1 MTARKHSKKAKRA
14 KARPAAAKPERQL
27 KPYRSHLTKKEL
39 DEMLTFSKGLA
50 RASGAL
56 ALSYYGRANPTL
68 RYDHDLVTEAD
79 LVVQEYIRKEVGE
92 HYPAHKFL
100 GEEANALP
108 EDRDLQEPLW
118 VVDPVDGT
126 AAFCAGMPIW
136 GVSISLF
143 DGPRPAIGVFHMPVT
158 GELYAAS
165 KGQQAMLNDRSI
177 EVRDE
182 AVDDES
188 LLLTYSRFHT
198 DFATQFPGKVRS
210 LGSSVAHIAYV
221 ARGAAAGAVLG
232 NVHAWDVAAGQVIL
246 EAAGGSIRD
255 MHGKKVD
262 LSNYLEGE
270 KIDRILIAA
279 PDGQHKDIASSLERR
294 TRPN

>member
-1 MTARKHSKKAKRA
+1 VTAKKRTKKAA
-14 KARPAAAKPERQL
+14 L
-27 KPYRSHLTKKEL
+27 KPYRSCLSKKEL
-39 DEMLTFSKGLA
+39 GEMLTFSKGLA
-50 RASGAL
+50 QASGAL

-92 HYPAHKFL
+92 CYPAHKFL

-126 AAFCAGMPIW
+126 ASFCAGMPIW

-143 DGPRPAIGVFHMPVT
+143 DGPRPVIGVFHLPVT
-158 GELYAAS
+158 GELYAAC
-165 KGQQAMLNDRSI
+165 KGGQAMLNDRSI

-198 DFATQFPGKVRS
+198 DFSTHFPGKVRS

-221 ARGAAAGAVLG
+221 ARGAAVGAVLG

-255 MHGKKVD
+255 MGGKKVD
-262 LSNYLEGE
+262 LSNFLEGE

-279 PDGQHKDIASSLERR
+279 PDGQHKDIANGLEQR
-294 TRPN
+294 TFRGQ